1 MAGSVNK
8 VILVGNLGK
17 DPEIRRTQDGRPI
30 ANLSVATSENWRD
43 KATGE
48 RKEKPEWHRVV
59 IFNAGLCKVAEQ
71 YLKKGAKVY
80 IEGQLQTRKWT
91 DQSGVEKYSTEV
103 VLQGFNSTLTM
114 LDGRSGGG
122 GSFAGEDSGG
132 DFGAASPSSAPRR
145 AVAAGGGGRNG
156 DMDDDIPF

>member
-48 RKEKPEWHRVV
+48 RKEKTEWHRVV
-59 IFNAGLCKVAEQ
+59 IFNEGLCKVAEQ

-80 IEGQLQTRKWT
+80 IEGALQTRKWT

-122 GSFAGEDSGG
+122 GSLGSDDSSG
-132 DFGAASPSSAPRR
+132 DFGSSGPSSAAPRR
-145 AVAAGGGGRNG
+145 AVAAGARNS